1 MTRGVSATIQIHHVH
16 RPFFLDNDSTPNTW
30 LMLLEL
36 FFATSRYN
44 SICKAQHL
52 TALLP
57 TEILQNLG
65 PKIVT
70 IMNLN
75 KSDCDYFSKIC
86 NLVKDFY
93 KPSQTDLFDKYF
105 CKQSLGL
112 LTPSQFL
119 TKICSDLEQLCPGSS
134 SNEDILRRSFVAV
147 LPPTVRAI
155 LAGSEKSS
163 LVELANIADKI
174 LLNLPDKT
182 VSQIDHSIIDSI
194 KNLSD
199 QVASLQLE
207 LATQRQSRSPSRSH
221 VNRQQF
227 FQVFKLHIRIFQ
239 DFKL

>member
-1 MTRGVSATIQIHHVH
+1 MKYSQPPKFTMFTDI
-16 RPFFLDNDSTPNTW
+16 FLDNDGTPNTL

-44 SICKAQHL
+44 SISKAQHL

-57 TEILQNLG
+57 TEIFQNLG

-75 KSDCDYFSKIC
+75 KSDYDYFSEIF

-93 KPSQTDLFDKYF
+93 KPSQTAFFDKYF
-105 CKQSLGL
+105 CTQSLGL

-119 TKICSDLEQLCPGSS
+119 TKVCSDLEQLCPSSS
-134 SNEDILRRSFVAV
+134 SNEDIIRLSFVTV
-147 LPPTVRAI
+147 LSPTVRSI
-155 LAGSEKSS
+155 LAGSEKFS
-163 LVELANIADKI
+163 LVELANITDKI

-182 VSQIDHSIIDSI
+182 VSQIDHSIIESI

-207 LATQRQSRSPSRSH
+207 LATQRQ
-221 VNRQQF
+221 
-227 FQVFKLHIRIFQ
+227 
-239 DFKL
+239 